1 MILNTVLL
9 LVALGYLVL
18 YVSGRKYLESFQAA
32 SLTPSASLPTPAPA
46 STRMAPPEKPYSKEP
61 IDRLD
66 DYEVSA
72 IYQNQGTK
80 EASKKQISDAMT
92 RYPMDWSVQGPG
104 SQLFQES
111 VEGYQNEGK
120 PASEPAPTAPAA
132 SLGSAS
138 LGSASLVPA
147 SVSDTN
153 YSVLPDSARQEEEE
167 RKILQMYQPEKSTN
181 LLEYSVDDVKTLVD
195 KLYTKRGLVPE
206 LVKSKQGN
214 NVWEVIE
221 VKEKDP
227 TIVWEDE
234 APMTAREKREV
245 RREEVIEVPY
255 TVSDLAAGLDPFF
268 QKNSSVRDGRY
279 NQWTPGLER
288 MFAPTQPVKE
298 WF

>member
-1 MILNTVLL
+1 MISNTVLL

-32 SLTPSASLPTPAPA
+32 SSPA
-46 STRMAPPEKPYSKEP
+46 SSSVPSSQTTRMAPPEKPYSKEP

-72 IYQNQGTK
+72 IFQNQGTK

-92 RYPMDWSVQGPG
+92 RYPMDWSVQGPA

-111 VEGYQNEGK
+111 VEGYQNEG
-120 PASEPAPTAPAA
+120 PASGPASLGPASQPAPT
-132 SLGSAS
+132 
-138 LGSASLVPA
+138 VPA
-147 SVSDTN
+147 SVSESN
-153 YSVLPDSARQEEEE
+153 HSVLPDSARQEEEE

-227 TIVWEDE
+227 KIVWEDE

-255 TVSDLAAGLDPFF
+255 TVSDMAAGLDPFF

-279 NQWTPGLER
+279 TQWTPGLER
-288 MFAPTQPVKE
+288 MFAPTQPIKQ

>member
-1 MILNTVLL
+1 MILNTVFL

-18 YVSGRKYLESFQAA
+18 YVSGRKYLESFQA
-32 SLTPSASLPTPAPA
+32 PSASSSPSAPPAPPA
-46 STRMAPPEKPYSKEP
+46 PTRMAPPEKPYSKEP

-72 IYQNQGTK
+72 IFKNQGTK

-92 RYPMDWSVQGPG
+92 RYPMDWSVQGPA

-111 VEGYQNEGK
+111 VEGYQNEGT
-120 PASEPAPTAPAA
+120 ASQPAPTVPAVPAA
-132 SLGSAS
+132 SLGPAS
-138 LGSASLVPA
+138 LSES
-147 SVSDTN
+147 N
-153 YSVLPDSARQEEEE
+153 YSVLPDGARQEEEE

-227 TIVWEDE
+227 KIVWEDE

-255 TVSDLAAGLDPFF
+255 TVSDMAAGLDPFF

-279 NQWTPGLER
+279 TQWTPGLER
-288 MFAPTQPVKE
+288 MFAPTQPIKQ

>member
-1 MILNTVLL
+1 MILNTFFL
-9 LVALGYLVL
+9 LVALGYLL
-18 YVSGRKYLESFQAA
+18 FYVSGRKYLESFQG
-32 SLTPSASLPTPAPA
+32 PSSSVSSPAPV
-46 STRMAPPEKPYSKEP
+46 RIAPPEKPYSKEP

-72 IYQNQGTK
+72 IFQNKGTK

-92 RYPMDWSVQGPG
+92 RYPLDWSVQGPA

-111 VEGYQNEGK
+111 LEGYQNEGK
-120 PASEPAPTAPAA
+120 PASEPAPTM
-132 SLGSAS
+132 
-138 LGSASLVPA
+138 PA
-147 SVSDTN
+147 SISEPN
-153 YSVLPDSARQEEEE
+153 HSVLPDSARQEEEE

-227 TIVWEDE
+227 KIVWEDE
-234 APMTAREKREV
+234 VPMTAREKREV

-255 TVSDLAAGLDPFF
+255 TVSDMAAGLDPFF

-288 MFAPTQPVKE
+288 MFAPTQPIKQ

>member
-1 MILNTVLL
+1 MILNTVFL

-18 YVSGRKYLESFQAA
+18 YVSGRKYLESFQAIPA
-32 SLTPSASLPTPAPA
+32 SAPASSSVPSSASLP
-46 STRMAPPEKPYSKEP
+46 TRMAPPEKPYSKDP

-72 IYQNQGTK
+72 IFKNQGTK

-92 RYPMDWSVQGPG
+92 RYPMDWSVQGPA

-111 VEGYQNEGK
+111 VEGYQNEG
-120 PASEPAPTAPAA
+120 PASQPAPTVPA
-132 SLGSAS
+132 SLGPAS
-138 LGSASLVPA
+138 LGPASL
-147 SVSDTN
+147 SESN
-153 YSVLPDSARQEEEE
+153 YSVLPDGARQEEEE

-227 TIVWEDE
+227 KIVWEDE
-234 APMTAREKREV
+234 APMTAREMREV

-279 NQWTPGLER
+279 TQWTPGLER
-288 MFAPTQPVKE
+288 MFAPTQPIKQ

>member
-1 MILNTVLL
+1 MILNTVFL

-18 YVSGRKYLESFQAA
+18 YVSGRKYLESFQASSAPA
-32 SLTPSASLPTPAPA
+32 SPSASPA
-46 STRMAPPEKPYSKEP
+46 SQTTRMAPPEKPYSKDP

-72 IYQNQGTK
+72 IFKNQGTK

-92 RYPMDWSVQGPG
+92 RYPMDWSVQGPA

-111 VEGYQNEGK
+111 VEGYQNEG
-120 PASEPAPTAPAA
+120 PASLGPASQPAPTVPAVPAA
-132 SLGSAS
+132 SLSES
-138 LGSASLVPA
+138 
-147 SVSDTN
+147 N
-153 YSVLPDSARQEEEE
+153 YSVLPDGARQEEEE

-227 TIVWEDE
+227 KIVWEDE

-255 TVSDLAAGLDPFF
+255 TVSDMAAGLDPFF

-279 NQWTPGLER
+279 TQWTPGLER
-288 MFAPTQPVKE
+288 MFAPTQPIKQ